1 MGRHSRPVL
10 KYDKEGNLVDTFES
24 VNKAAKTEGITA
36 SRLRVCMHTGNGR
49 LGHTYKLGQLGEPDV
64 PEKVIPVEA
73 KAGEEPWERNGYFS
87 IKGWAKVCL

>member
-10 KYDKEGNLVDTFES
+10 KYDSEGNLVETFES
-24 VNKAAKTEGITA
+24 VNKCAKAEGITP

-49 LGHTYKLGQLGEPDV
+49 LGHTYKLGSLGVQPA
-64 PEKVIPVEA
+64 PEKAEVVEG
-73 KAGEEPWERNGYFS
+73 KPGEAPWERNGFFS